1 MSEDR
6 APYGKRG
13 KKTKEDKVDSS
24 MATKTRRPKMK
35 VVITDFEKHSLSLI
49 ADKAKRMR
57 EARDISNEQF
67 ALQSKINRNSY
78 YRFEKSAETGDNY
91 TVALLL
97 KVIAGLKTTLPEF
110 FKDIK

>member
-6 APYGKRG
+6 APYV
-13 KKTKEDKVDSS
+13 KTGIKDKVDKDDSPL
-24 MATKTRRPKMK
+24 ATKIRRPKMK
-35 VVITDFEKHSLSLI
+35 FVITDVEKHLLKSI
-49 ADKAKRMR
+49 AEKARRMR

-97 KVIAGLKTTLPEF
+97 KVIAGLETTLPDF
-110 FKDIK
+110 FKDIQ